1 MVVIDKCYLCRM
13 CLIDEQLSVV
23 NDFKADLDHD
33 QNDDHPFQS
42 DMMFVTEMVRQEL
55 YQFQTMVYLQVYCL
69 E

>member
-1 MVVIDKCYLCRM
+1 MVAVNKCYPYKM
-13 CLIDEQLSVV
+13 CLIDKQLSIV
-23 NDFKADLDHD
+23 NDFKADLHHD

-55 YQFQTMVYLQVYCL
+55 YQFQTMVYLQVHCL